1 MSAPLP
7 SYSPGIPR
15 TEAADLTE
23 DLTETEGREIGPMVG
38 TETGKT
44 IEIGQVM
51 ETEKTEGIIE
61 IDHTADMTGII
72 IMIGTEEE
80 GEGMDFSKQNTEA

>member
-1 MSAPLP
+1 
-7 SYSPGIPR
+7 
-15 TEAADLTE
+15 
-23 DLTETEGREIGPMVG
+23 MVG
-38 TETGKT
+38 TETGET

-80 GEGMDFSKQNTEA
+80 GEGMDISKQDTEA

>member
-1 MSAPLP
+1 
-7 SYSPGIPR
+7 
-15 TEAADLTE
+15 
-23 DLTETEGREIGPMVG
+23 MVG

-51 ETEKTEGIIE
+51 ETEKNEGIIE

>member
-1 MSAPLP
+1 
-7 SYSPGIPR
+7 
-15 TEAADLTE
+15 
-23 DLTETEGREIGPMVG
+23 MVG
-38 TETGKT
+38 TETGET

>member
-1 MSAPLP
+1 
-7 SYSPGIPR
+7 
-15 TEAADLTE
+15 
-23 DLTETEGREIGPMVG
+23 MVG